1 MPLKFDSPRGDID
14 AWLDDVGEQVSA
26 LIFRK
31 LDKIARE
38 AADLYY
44 DSLTASGDYGVF
56 DIVPIQWQ
64 SFVNGELVDTFAGI
78 HTNGSVSTFFTTSA
92 PITTD
97 VAFQWAAVVN
107 RDAVDYARTMPNR
120 MKDVGDHLWNDLT
133 TKISSGLESGDVRD
147 RLRKVVQEVGQ
158 FSRYR
163 AELIA
168 RTETT
173 RAFNAGSLGGAR
185 ALGSFGPVEKS
196 WISGGADG
204 VTRDSHIIA
213 NGQTVGI
220 NEMFALM
227 NGQLD
232 HPGADGPPEEVVNC
246 VLEGEIALPIGELL
260 SMSRARW
267 EGECVEIVTADGVR
281 FRSTPNHPVLTAS
294 GWKAAKA
301 VNNGDQLVRVRHTIG
316 DVSDNN
322 TPPRVEELYR
332 ACSESPMSLVH
343 NTRGMNFHGDRP
355 NGDIEVVWPNW
366 QLNLRAQ
373 LSEQLNDGQFVFV
386 GDGHVDSGQRSVGG
400 LVEGEG
406 TQVVAGEPQRFIAR
420 DNSALMLANSVVSG
434 SGNSATF
441 LNRGVSEPDQVGFAS
456 VPSLNAQIGKATHEG
471 GSGNSE
477 DVGHLQHAHA
487 FAVEPEQFP
496 SVNVLPSVLRS
507 VLSIA
512 NGDSGHSETLV
523 DGGYGASEALTDG
536 CGAFSGEVTF
546 ADVVDVKIESG
557 SHWVYNLTSSTG
569 LLWSPA
575 GVHSNCR
582 CSLLYLYPGDT
593 RPDGSVVP
601 EQNTAQAVAVE
612 DFADFSD

>member
-232 HPGADGPPEEVVNC
+232 HPGADGPPEEVC
-246 VLEGEIALPIGELL
+246 
-260 SMSRARW
+260 
-267 EGECVEIVTADGVR
+267 
-281 FRSTPNHPVLTAS
+281 
-294 GWKAAKA
+294 
-301 VNNGDQLVRVRHTIG
+301 
-316 DVSDNN
+316 
-322 TPPRVEELYR
+322 
-332 ACSESPMSLVH
+332 
-343 NTRGMNFHGDRP
+343 
-355 NGDIEVVWPNW
+355 
-366 QLNLRAQ
+366 
-373 LSEQLNDGQFVFV
+373 
-386 GDGHVDSGQRSVGG
+386 
-400 LVEGEG
+400 
-406 TQVVAGEPQRFIAR
+406 
-420 DNSALMLANSVVSG
+420 
-434 SGNSATF
+434 
-441 LNRGVSEPDQVGFAS
+441 
-456 VPSLNAQIGKATHEG
+456 
-471 GSGNSE
+471 
-477 DVGHLQHAHA
+477 
-487 FAVEPEQFP
+487 
-496 SVNVLPSVLRS
+496 
-507 VLSIA
+507 
-512 NGDSGHSETLV
+512 
-523 DGGYGASEALTDG
+523 
-536 CGAFSGEVTF
+536 
-546 ADVVDVKIESG
+546 
-557 SHWVYNLTSSTG
+557 
-569 LLWSPA
+569 
-575 GVHSNCR
+575 NCR

-601 EQNTAQAVAVE
+601 DTPTPSGIEMPDAFGGDVTEALIEEAQPDPMRGLTSVPAKINAARHADDFFRTRFTKQWWDEASGGRGFFESIDTNDAYLRAIMRDQGFNARPTVVTAAKFDDLAEEGWTVVHRGVTADNPSDLRGYVRNFLVDDDPYVGRGLHGNGVYTSTIRETAEEYASTKGLGIGSREGPAAANNGVVMDIAIHPTARVIDSEDLAALARRRVDELREQSNELDARWPTREVPSPYSAGETMRERIPLEELFAANPNDQFAIEATRIQNYKNLVDNADDVGKLAAMEGYDVIRVVNPRAWNDQFQIIELPDTYYVILNRGAIAVKEV
-612 DFADFSD
+612 DL